1 MFRWLH
7 KQTATLNCPLQSG
20 SDGRH
25 PMRSVFA
32 LLFASTTDA
41 LQLVV
46 TRRQLI
52 DGAAFTAAASALPA
66 FASQTQDP
74 ANLGFSL
81 DEVDAVARNGL
92 GGDGPALYDEV
103 ARAQVKERTDASVT
117 RWRKMVADVIKALDK
132 PTPAYPVAQSA
143 LDNNMNA
150 LKADMRAVSKEL
162 SGGDITIGYTSPGGV
177 KNVQFDYN
185 SGQYKLQPLAEQAE
199 AVFTVINSV
208 YFDAIK
214 PRKPATVAIE
224 GMQKASSKFDAW
236 LSTAQSMQA
245 EAAAASAPGKSGSE
259 R

>member
-1 MFRWLH
+1 
-7 KQTATLNCPLQSG
+7 
-20 SDGRH
+20 
-25 PMRSVFA
+25 MRSVFA

-81 DEVDAVARNGL
+81 NEVDAVARNGL

-162 SGGDITIGYTSPGGV
+162 SGGDITVRDVTKGGIAPLG
-177 KNVQFDYN
+177 NVQ
-185 SGQYKLQPLAEQAE
+185 LL
-199 AVFTVINSV
+199 VF
-208 YFDAIK
+208 
-214 PRKPATVAIE
+214 
-224 GMQKASSKFDAW
+224 Q
-236 LSTAQSMQA
+236 
-245 EAAAASAPGKSGSE
+245 
-259 R
+259 